1 MDGRHSAEV
10 LLGTVIRQRFQELE
24 DLNLIL
30 EDGLGPLFVV
40 VNGLVKNLDQPADA
54 INLDEFGIEV
64 P

>member
-10 LLGTVIRQRFQELE
+10 LLGTMIRQRFQELE

-40 VNGLVKNLDQPADA
+40 ANGLVKNLDQPADA